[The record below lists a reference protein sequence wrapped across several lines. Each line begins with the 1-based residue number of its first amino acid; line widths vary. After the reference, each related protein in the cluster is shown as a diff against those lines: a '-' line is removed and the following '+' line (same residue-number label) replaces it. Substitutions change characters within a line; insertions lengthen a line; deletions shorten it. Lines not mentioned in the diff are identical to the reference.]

1 MAVALLA
8 VVKVRQRGLRFLESP
23 HLVALWRGSLM
34 PNGSWYAA
42 APTWCMRAAET
53 RARADEMKEAASCAN
68 GEPNRVTFLEAR
80 HRPLERHYVGTR
92 QPVAD
97 VRQHSSA
104 PWWLMAQSGHHD
116 RADPCLL
123 LGVKRTLRGR
133 TPMSAPQSGHR
144 SGLS

>member
-53 RARADEMKEAASCAN
+53 RARADEMKEAEPKAIIRLAEWRPQRQTNIALFRNDDYRLLALPRIAAPIKIPIPRATPTVISGRCSASLA
-68 GEPNRVTFLEAR
+68 
-80 HRPLERHYVGTR
+80 TR
-92 QPVAD
+92 CKALLPYLAP
-97 VRQHSSA
+97 RSSA
-104 PWWLMAQSGHHD
+104 
-116 RADPCLL
+116 
-123 LGVKRTLRGR
+123 
-133 TPMSAPQSGHR
+133 
-144 SGLS
+144 

>member
-53 RARADEMKEAASCAN
+53 RARADEMKEA
-68 GEPNRVTFLEAR
+68 EPKAIIRFAEW
-80 HRPLERHYVGTR
+80 RPQR
-92 QPVAD
+92 QTNIALFRND
-97 VRQHSSA
+97 
-104 PWWLMAQSGHHD
+104 D
-116 RADPCLL
+116 
-123 LGVKRTLRGR
+123 
-133 TPMSAPQSGHR
+133 
-144 SGLS
+144 